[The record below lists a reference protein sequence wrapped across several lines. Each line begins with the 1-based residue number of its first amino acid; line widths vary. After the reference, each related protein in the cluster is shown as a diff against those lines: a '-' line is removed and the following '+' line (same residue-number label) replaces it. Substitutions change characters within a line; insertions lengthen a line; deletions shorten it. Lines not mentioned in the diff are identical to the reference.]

1 MNDLV
6 PVRPAR
12 FLWAAI
18 GSAGVFV
25 VAYATLILTAP
36 GQELENFAL
45 MGARLEFA
53 ELRESSLAE
62 LSEISMLG
70 FAVAIGLVMLV
81 ALLRR
86 KPLLAFT
93 AAAIMGASVVI
104 AEIAKEV
111 LIRPELIDAPP
122 RWRNNS
128 FPSGHVTVAVAI
140 GIGAVIVVPYA
151 LRPVATLVGAV
162 YAMGIGQAVEVA
174 GWHRLSGLIGAT
186 FLVLAV
192 ASFGLYLLARSGRI
206 QPFTESRRLGALVT
220 TVLLGGFAVVI
231 GGIGLVFGIGRL
243 LPIPASPTEGDLLLA
258 YTATLL
264 IGSAVIAVA
273 FLAFHWLIRP
283 YRIGER

>member
-1 MNDLV
+1 M
-6 PVRPAR
+6 RPAR

-18 GSAGVFV
+18 GSAVVFAAV
-25 VAYATLILTAP
+25 YATLILTP
-36 GQELENFAL
+36 LGQELENFAL
-45 MGARLEFA
+45 MGARQEFA

-62 LSEISMLG
+62 LSEISMMG

-93 AAAIMGASVVI
+93 TAAIMVVSVVI
-104 AEIAKEV
+104 AEIAKQI

-122 RWRNNS
+122 RWLNNS
-128 FPSGHVTVAVAI
+128 FPSGHVTIAVAI

-162 YAMGIGQAVEVA
+162 YAMSIGQAVEVA
-174 GWHRLSGLIGAT
+174 GWHRLSGAIGAT

-192 ASFGLYLLARSGRI
+192 ASFGLYLLARSGRV
-206 QPFTESRRLGALVT
+206 QPFTEPRRFGALIV
-220 TVLLGGFAVVI
+220 TVLLGGLAAVV
-231 GGIGLVFGIGRL
+231 GGVGLFFGIGRL
-243 LPIPASPTEGDLLLA
+243 LPIPVSPTESDLLLA

-264 IGSAVIAVA
+264 IGTAVIALA
-273 FLAFHWLIRP
+273 FLAFLWLIRP